1 MVRQTVLIPVLF
13 PDPTLH
19 PIAESS
25 IVGLDGFDIV
35 LFGYWKLPQ
44 NASPETVRETH
55 QTEAEA
61 VLYEMAA
68 KFSHAGTPT
77 EIQLHF
83 GPGDAD
89 NRELQNRITDET
101 DPDCVLIA
109 DSLTSFHNILV
120 PMRDDR
126 HAEQI
131 VEFVT
136 SFDTDDVFIIELFH
150 VAPDDASTDT
160 GQEMLADVEATLL
173 DRGFSEADIET
184 TVEVDDDP
192 MAAIADRAQN
202 HNIVVTGQ
210 PAGEERLFSPVAEYV
225 DEHTETPIVVIRH

>member
-1 MVRQTVLIPVLF
+1 MTKQTVLIPVLF
-13 PDPTLH
+13 PDPALH

-35 LFGYWKLPQ
+35 LFGYWKLPE
-44 NASPETVRETH
+44 NVSPEAVREKH
-55 QTEAEA
+55 ETEAQA
-61 VLYEMAA
+61 ILYEMAA
-68 KFSHAGTPT
+68 KFSRAGTST

-83 GPGDAD
+83 GPGDAE
-89 NRELQNRITDET
+89 NRELQNRISKET

-109 DSLTSFHNILV
+109 DDLASFHNILV

-136 SFDTDDVFIIELFH
+136 SFDTDDVFIIELYH
-150 VAPDDASTDT
+150 VAPDEAEAET
-160 GQEMLADVEATLL
+160 GEEMLATMEATLL
-173 DRGFSEADIET
+173 GRGFSEADIET
-184 TVEVDDDP
+184 TVEVADDA
-192 MAAIADRAQN
+192 MAAIAAKAGN

-210 PAGEERLFSPVAEYV
+210 PAGDERLFSPVCEYV
-225 DEHTETPIVVIRH
+225 DEQTKTPIAVIRH